1 MIGNTHLLSSDPAM
15 KSIRR
20 PRRSTENGT
29 NCRDSIDDNLPAQPP
44 TSPPRKRNYTRKIK
58 GPSEQERLDL
68 KREKNRIAASK
79 CRAKKTIWEKNLEEH
94 TRRLQDN
101 NVLLSSMLS
110 SMRQEHL
117 SLKEMIVMHS
127 INSPNCSRRLLDS
140 MAPNLSPATQA
151 SGNSSFPPPNSAR
164 EQSVQN
170 PWEDAM
176 GLRDAPGEE
185 FDEMDQNFEFLMAQ
199 DT

>member
-1 MIGNTHLLSSDPAM
+1 MIGNAHLPSSDPTM
-15 KSIRR
+15 KSIER
-20 PRRSTENGT
+20 PRRSTKNGT
-29 NCRDSIDDNLPAQPP
+29 NCRDSIDANLPAQPP

-58 GPSEQERLDL
+58 RASEQEQLDL

-79 CRAKKTIWEKNLEEH
+79 CRAKSTIWEKNLEKH
-94 TRRLQDN
+94 ARRLQDN
-101 NVLLSSMLS
+101 NVQLSLLLS

-140 MAPNLSPATQA
+140 MAPDLSPATQA
-151 SGNSSFPPPNSAR
+151 SGNSSFSPPNSAP
-164 EQSVQN
+164 EQSVQD

-176 GLRDAPGEE
+176 GLRDALGDE
-185 FDEMDQNFEFLMAQ
+185 FDEMDQIFEFLMAQ